1 MEKMPLGSHLKQH
14 KTIVGFYNLHHWFS
28 RKQMFRPATEKVMKM
43 VINDE
48 EKTIIN
54 EVKAII
60 VNIRKKERT

>member
-1 MEKMPLGSHLKQH
+1 MEKMPLGSHLKQR
-14 KTIVGFYNLHHWFS
+14 KTIVRFYNLHHWFS
-28 RKQMFRPATEKVMKM
+28 RKQMLRPATEKVIKM